1 MSTLTKFNIA
11 IQRMFP
17 GHPLF
22 QDKRKDKK
30 MENRYLKEKYN
41 RVRTWSRLKL
51 GIQQLIQRP
60 YLNIFVLLILG
71 SFPIIRKLINVMLVQ
86 IEVAEFLFPVF
97 KISLHIIAIIFP
109 IILLIYTIQIIGERT
124 AIKDETNILLAFTN
138 VTMLNQPP
146 ILISKK
152 KDRKKEI
159 IIREFYT
166 NQPLHI
172 WEEKRKDIQAKF
184 SGTFVGKGLEY
195 GGKNHND
202 GKKIILYMRKGL
214 QAEDRGTMYE

>member
-1 MSTLTKFNIA
+1 MVKIKA
-11 IQRMFP
+11 
-17 GHPLF
+17 
-22 QDKRKDKK
+22 
-30 MENRYLKEKYN
+30 
-41 RVRTWSRLKL
+41 
-51 GIQQLIQRP
+51 QQLIQRP

-86 IEVAEFLFPVF
+86 IEVTESLFPVF
-97 KISLHIIAIIFP
+97 KISLHIIAIICP
-109 IILLIYTIQIIGERT
+109 IILLVYIIQIIGERA
-124 AIKDETNILLAFTN
+124 AIKDETNILLVFTN
-138 VTMLNQPP
+138 VKLLNQPP

-159 IIREFYT
+159 IVREFYT

-172 WEEKRKDIQAKF
+172 WEEKKKDIQAKF
-184 SGTFVGKGLEY
+184 SSTFVGKGLEY

>member
-1 MSTLTKFNIA
+1 
-11 IQRMFP
+11 
-17 GHPLF
+17 
-22 QDKRKDKK
+22 

-41 RVRTWSRLKL
+41 RIRTWSRFKL

-71 SFPIIRKLINVMLVQ
+71 SFPIIKKLINAMLIQ
-86 IEVAEFLFPVF
+86 IEVTEFLFPVF
-97 KISLHIIAIIFP
+97 KISLHIIAIICP
-109 IILLIYTIQIIGERT
+109 IILLVYIIQIIGERV
-124 AIKDETNILLAFTN
+124 AIKDETNILLVFTN
-138 VTMLNQPP
+138 VKLLNQPP

-152 KDRKKEI
+152 KDRKKGI

-172 WEEKRKDIQAKF
+172 WEEKKKDIQAKF
-184 SGTFVGKGLEY
+184 SSTFVSKGLEC

>member
-1 MSTLTKFNIA
+1 MKN
-11 IQRMFP
+11 
-17 GHPLF
+17 
-22 QDKRKDKK
+22 K
-30 MENRYLKEKYN
+30 YLKEKYN

-51 GIQQLIQRP
+51 GVQQLIYRP
-60 YLNIFVLLILG
+60 YLNIFTLLALG
-71 SFPIIRKLINVMLVQ
+71 SFPILWKLMNSILLHMKVVEQ
-86 IEVAEFLFPVF
+86 LFPIL
-97 KISLHIIAIIFP
+97 KISLHITAIICP
-109 IILLIYTIQIIGERT
+109 IILVIYIIQIIGERT

-152 KDRKKEI
+152 KDRKKGI

-166 NQPLHI
+166 NQPLRI
-172 WEEKRKDIQAKF
+172 WEEKKKDIQAEL
-184 SGTFVGKGLEY
+184 SSTFVDKGLEF

>member
-1 MSTLTKFNIA
+1 
-11 IQRMFP
+11 
-17 GHPLF
+17 
-22 QDKRKDKK
+22 

-172 WEEKRKDIQAKF
+172 WEEKKKDIQAKF

-195 GGKNHND
+195 CVKA
-202 GKKIILYMRKGL
+202 LS
-214 QAEDRGTMYE
+214 

>member
-1 MSTLTKFNIA
+1 
-11 IQRMFP
+11 MFP

-30 MENRYLKEKYN
+30 MENRYLKEKYNHYN

-172 WEEKRKDIQAKF
+172 WEEKKKDIQAKF
-184 SGTFVGKGLEY
+184 SGTFVG
-195 GGKNHND
+195 
-202 GKKIILYMRKGL
+202 
-214 QAEDRGTMYE
+214 

>member
-1 MSTLTKFNIA
+1 
-11 IQRMFP
+11 
-17 GHPLF
+17 
-22 QDKRKDKK
+22 
-30 MENRYLKEKYN
+30 
-41 RVRTWSRLKL
+41 
-51 GIQQLIQRP
+51 
-60 YLNIFVLLILG
+60 
-71 SFPIIRKLINVMLVQ
+71 MLVQ

-124 AIKDETNILLAFTN
+124 AIKDETNILLAFTH

-172 WEEKRKDIQAKF
+172 WEEKKKDIQAKF
-184 SGTFVGKGLEY
+184 SGTSVGKGLEY